1 MVEFSP
7 RGAKIKIRCSC
18 DFAAAPLFFI
28 KDAGGGY
35 GSPAVHSGNRHTR
48 GSVAGIDPYIV
59 GADSISARKPCGCG
73 NVRG

>member
-1 MVEFSP
+1 QKY
-7 RGAKIKIRCSC
+7 G
-18 DFAAAPLFFI
+18 AAAILQLHRCFFI
-28 KDAGGGY
+28 KDAGGGH

-48 GSVAGIDPYIV
+48 GSMAGIDPYIV

>member
-1 MVEFSP
+1 MVQLRF
-7 RGAKIKIRCSC
+7 CSC
-18 DFAAAPLFFI
+18 TVVFY
-28 KDAGGGY
+28 KGCRGGH